1 VLFRRKQANDL
12 VDVEN
17 RMNKAINYSQ
27 WCEATREHDVLS
39 GAADWQ
45 KTEETNLYDHRQI
58 RHRLDTLRLHRR
70 NNDNHSLLFTLN
82 EGIHGNMGGMGK
94 IELYQHAKHGTKHLI
109 EEYVEEIVSAL
120 QHIAQLDGHEISLDE
135 KLDFFHRASLCY
147 GRTALMLSGGGTLGH
162 FHIGVVKALLE
173 QDLLPSVISGAS
185 AGSVVTAIFG
195 THTNPELIEL
205 IQPVRLLA
213 EAKKN
218 AGWLKKL
225 LYGKKQRADIK
236 DFESLVLN
244 RLVPDLTFQEAYEL
258 TGRRINIS
266 IAPAELHQTSRLLN
280 AITSPNVYIRTA
292 VLASC
297 AVPGIYPSV
306 MLEAKNER
314 GERQPYLPTRRWIDG
329 SFSDDLPA
337 KRLSRLYDVNHY
349 IGSLINP
356 IVLFSKD
363 GWENTRIPGWLRWFT
378 HKSAHR
384 IAKATSTLS
393 QKYTPE
399 WTRFNV
405 MMNTIASVLKQ
416 EYSANIS
423 VYPDFREFDLRQILS
438 PLDEEELLALV
449 RQGELAAWSKMER
462 IRITSKIEGTL
473 DKILEQYGEQE
484 LRHVKRTKISV
495 KERSSSKAS
504 KASKTKKITKTI
516 RV

>member
-1 VLFRRKQANDL
+1 MLFSKKSSKELIEIEHCINTA
-12 VDVEN
+12 
-17 RMNKAINYSQ
+17 KNYSQ
-27 WCEATREHDVLS
+27 WCEATRIHDELS
-39 GAADWQ
+39 GAAQWQ
-45 KTEETNLYDHRQI
+45 KTEETNLYDHKQI
-58 RHRLDTLRLHRR
+58 RQRLDTLRLHRK
-70 NNDNHSLLFTLN
+70 NNDNHSLLFALN

-94 IELYQHAKHGTKHLI
+94 HELYLHTKHGTKHLI
-109 EEYVEEIVSAL
+109 QEYVEEIVSAL
-120 QHIAQLDGHEISLDE
+120 QHIANLNTVEISLEE
-135 KLDFFHRASLCY
+135 KPDFFHRASLCY

-162 FHIGVVKALLE
+162 FHVGVVKALIE

-185 AGSVVTAIFG
+185 AGSVITAIFG
-195 THTNPELIEL
+195 THTNPELFEL

-213 EAKKN
+213 EAKEN

-225 LYGKKQRADIK
+225 LYGKQQRADIK
-236 DFESLVLN
+236 DFENLVLN

-266 IAPAELHQTSRLLN
+266 VAPAELHQTSRLLN
-280 AITSPNVYIRTA
+280 AITSPNVYIRKA

-363 GWENTRIPGWLRWFT
+363 GWDNARIPAWFRWLT

-384 IAKATSTLS
+384 FAKATCTLS

-405 MMNTIASVLKQ
+405 LMNTIASVLKQ
-416 EYSANIS
+416 EYSANIR
-423 VYPDFREFDLRQILS
+423 VYPNFREFDFRQILS
-438 PLDEEELLALV
+438 PLDEKELLSLV

-484 LRHVKRTKISV
+484 LRHVKRKKLPSSTSTSTKV
-495 KERSSSKAS
+495 TR
-504 KASKTKKITKTI
+504 TKKTPK
-516 RV
+516 

>member
-1 VLFRRKQANDL
+1 
-12 VDVEN
+12 
-17 RMNKAINYSQ
+17 MNNATDYSQ
-27 WCEATREHDVLS
+27 WCEATRAHDEFS
-39 GAADWQ
+39 GASNW
-45 KTEETNLYDHRQI
+45 KKNEITNLYDHKQI

-70 NNDNHSLLFTLN
+70 NNDNYSLLFALN

-94 IELYQHAKHGTKHLI
+94 PELYQQAKLGTKQLI

-120 QHIAQLDGHEISLDE
+120 NHIANLDNSEIGLDE

-185 AGSVVTAIFG
+185 AGSMVTAIFG
-195 THTNPELIEL
+195 THTNPELKEL

-225 LYGKKQRADIK
+225 LYGKQQRADIK
-236 DFESLVLN
+236 DFENLVLN

-280 AITSPNVYIRTA
+280 AITSPNVYIRKA

-314 GERQPYLPTRRWIDG
+314 GERQAYLPTRRWIDG

-363 GWENTRIPGWLRWFT
+363 GWENARIPGWVRWLS

-384 IAKATSTLS
+384 FAKATCMLS

-405 MMNTIASVLKQ
+405 MINTIASVLKQ

-423 VYPDFREFDLRQILS
+423 VYPNFREFDFRQILS

-462 IRITSKIEGTL
+462 IRITSKVEGTL
-473 DKILEQYGEQE
+473 DKILERYGEHE
-484 LRHVKRTKISV
+484 LRHVKRKKISTKISANKKV
-495 KERSSSKAS
+495 I
-504 KASKTKKITKTI
+504 KTKKVSRTKKI
-516 RV
+516 AGEVSSS